1 MQTDHINRL
10 VSSIRV
16 HRYTHN
22 EAVENPHVVSSLL
35 NYLESKR
42 EDITRMMNAVEEIDK
57 VKFKPKLED
66 RDPRKETAQDWKKIQ
81 GGKYA
86 SRVAVE
92 RGISYSQLRKRLIA
106 FGYKKTVAKSKSI

>member
-1 MQTDHINRL
+1 MTDHINRL
-10 VSSIRV
+10 VSSTRI

-22 EAVENPHVVSSLL
+22 EAVDNPHVVSSLL

-66 RDPRKETAQDWKKIQ
+66 RDPKKETAEDWKKIQ

-86 SRVAVE
+86 SRVAIE